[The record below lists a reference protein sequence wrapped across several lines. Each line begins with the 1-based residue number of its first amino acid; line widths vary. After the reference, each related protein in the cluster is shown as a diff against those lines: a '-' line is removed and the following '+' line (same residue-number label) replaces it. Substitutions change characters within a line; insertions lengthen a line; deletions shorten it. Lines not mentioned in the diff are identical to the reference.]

1 MSNTDVRS
9 QKMHPN
15 KLETTSQPDTS
26 DTGRIRVGAGHR
38 LPAPV
43 PPAAVADTGR
53 IRVGA
58 GHRAGTNR

>member
-1 MSNTDVRS
+1 
-9 QKMHPN
+9 MHPN